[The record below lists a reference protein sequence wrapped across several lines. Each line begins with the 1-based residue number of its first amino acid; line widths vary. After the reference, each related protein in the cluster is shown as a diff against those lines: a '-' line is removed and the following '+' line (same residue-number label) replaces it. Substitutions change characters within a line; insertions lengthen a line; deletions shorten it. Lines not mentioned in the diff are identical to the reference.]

1 MDTILQGIPHTV
13 CYIDD
18 ILVAGATEDEHL
30 QNLEEILRSL
40 QHHGIRVKHYKYSFL
55 QEPVEYLGHRVDGEG
70 LHTTSKKMGAIQ
82 LASTPRREVH
92 PKPVHNPQPP

>member
-1 MDTILQGIPHTV
+1 MNIF
-13 CYIDD
+13 
-18 ILVAGATEDEHL
+18 
-30 QNLEEILRSL
+30 ILRRL
-40 QHHGIRVKHYKYSFL
+40 QHHGIRVKRYKYSFL

-92 PKPVHNPQPP
+92 PKPVHDPQPPPLNELLRKDIKWRWSAAA